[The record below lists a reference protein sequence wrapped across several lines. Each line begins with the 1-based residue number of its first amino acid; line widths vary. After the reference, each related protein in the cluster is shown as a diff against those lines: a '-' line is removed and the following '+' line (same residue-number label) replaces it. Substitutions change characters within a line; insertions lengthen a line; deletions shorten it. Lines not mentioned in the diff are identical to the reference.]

1 MPSSSSLLCRASGI
15 AAALVLTAGSLRPAA
30 EAAEVYHWDLTQS
43 TTDLVNS
50 RQIVPGDPGGLGPG
64 GYTFSGGQGLSFSQA
79 GAEVTDTYTIFLVFT
94 LTDNDAGYQRIIDF
108 KNKATDQGMYVRD
121 DFFYFFSEG
130 PRIETPTFVPNQRLV
145 MALRRDGAT
154 KLVSCVVNGRPLW
167 SFVDANDEG
176 VFDALFNQVRFF
188 EDDGSE
194 HPAGT
199 VSKIRIYD
207 HVLVSEFT
215 LNAQVDRLNKA
226 FKKAKKAK
234 DKRKMKKIKKQ
245 LAPLMAQKAA
255 LLNP

>member
-1 MPSSSSLLCRASGI
+1 M
-15 AAALVLTAGSLRPAA
+15 
-30 EAAEVYHWDLTQS
+30 
-43 TTDLVNS
+43 
-50 RQIVPGDPGGLGPG
+50 
-64 GYTFSGGQGLSFSQA
+64 
-79 GAEVTDTYTIFLVFT
+79 TDTYTIFLVFS
-94 LTDNDAGYQRIIDF
+94 LTDNNAGYQRIIDF

-130 PRIETPTFVPNQRLV
+130 PRIETPTFLPNQRIV

-188 EDDGSE
+188 EDDDNGSE
-194 HPAGT
+194 HPSGT

-207 HVLVSEFT
+207 HVLPSEFT
-215 LNAQVDRLNKA
+215 LNPRIDQLNKA

-245 LAPLMAQKAA
+245 LAPLKAQKAA